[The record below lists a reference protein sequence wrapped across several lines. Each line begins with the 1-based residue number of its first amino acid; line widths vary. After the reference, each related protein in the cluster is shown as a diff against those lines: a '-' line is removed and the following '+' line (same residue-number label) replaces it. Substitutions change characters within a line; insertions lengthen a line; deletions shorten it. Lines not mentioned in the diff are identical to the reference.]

1 MQKLHN
7 LLKNKT
13 SASDV
18 EIIVWFTVL
27 FVIAT
32 ILFLFRPSNLKGEL
46 VDNSTTIEQTIVNT
60 EPIDHSNVSNNI
72 INNEEYIKSEK
83 KEPIVQNVTIN
94 NIVKDKDDNFWAN
107 FNINLLSD
115 FTATVLVGI
124 LSFFAGMFM
133 KNRRSKKLKQLDKE

>member
-13 SASDV
+13 GASDV
-18 EIIVWFTVL
+18 EIIVWFTVF
-27 FVIAT
+27 FVICT

-46 VDNSTTIEQTIVNT
+46 VNNSTTTEQTIVSS
-60 EPIDHSNVSNNI
+60 EPIDHSNVSNAI
-72 INNEEYIKSEK
+72 INNEEYVKPEK
-83 KEPIVQNVTIN
+83 KEPTVQNVTIN
-94 NIVKDKDDNFWAN
+94 NIIKDKDDNFWSN

-115 FTATVLVGI
+115 FTATALVGI